1 MNLSEL
7 RQAWNDLASKD
18 AMWAVLTG
26 PYGAARAWDE
36 DAFFRTG
43 VAEIESVLDRL
54 RGAGMTP
61 RFDRA
66 LDFGCGVGRLTQALG
81 RHFNR
86 ADGVDIASTMI
97 ERAEAL
103 NRLGDRC
110 VYHLNETDDLSLF
123 SNGLFDFVY
132 SRITLQHM
140 EARYSRRY
148 IAEFL
153 RVIRPG
159 GVVMFQIPGE
169 PTPVEPPRTR
179 NSATLPRTASRAAI
193 EAPPAL
199 RCAPGAVLPL
209 RIRVRNEGTHAW
221 STMGDDDG
229 RYSIRLGTHW
239 RGRFGWMLRF
249 DDVRTALTYDLAP
262 GESLEMGIN
271 PEAPRKPGRYIL
283 EFDMVQEEVRWFA
296 DTGSRCARTR
306 VHVDPALPPGE
317 VRGLPPL
324 IEMHGIPRHEIETLI
339 VQSGGTVLAVD
350 DDSAPGSGWTSYRYV
365 ASR

>member
-1 MNLSEL
+1 
-7 RQAWNDLASKD
+7 
-18 AMWAVLTG
+18 
-26 PYGAARAWDE
+26 
-36 DAFFRTG
+36 
-43 VAEIESVLDRL
+43 
-54 RGAGMTP
+54 
-61 RFDRA
+61 
-66 LDFGCGVGRLTQALG
+66 
-81 RHFNR
+81 
-86 ADGVDIASTMI
+86 
-97 ERAEAL
+97 
-103 NRLGDRC
+103 
-110 VYHLNETDDLSLF
+110 
-123 SNGLFDFVY
+123 
-132 SRITLQHM
+132 
-140 EARYSRRY
+140 
-148 IAEFL
+148 
-153 RVIRPG
+153 
-159 GVVMFQIPGE
+159 
-169 PTPVEPPRTR
+169 
-179 NSATLPRTASRAAI
+179 
-193 EAPPAL
+193 
-199 RCAPGAVLPL
+199 
-209 RIRVRNEGTHAW
+209 
-221 STMGDDDG
+221 MGDDDG